1 VVAVS
6 GFISLSYEILW
17 YRAIAFV
24 SGGVPAAFGL
34 LLGFYLIGLAIG
46 AYASRAFCGDA
57 AAHGDRRFLRY
68 VAGFVLLA
76 NTVGFLVLPV
86 LAWLATQGS
95 WAQALGLIAVASA
108 MLGAVL
114 PLVSHFAIP
123 PDRLAG
129 THLSYLYSA
138 NIVGSVLGSFL
149 TGFVLLDRF
158 PLQTVALL
166 LILLGLL
173 TTAALLA
180 LGRLPAAQVLVGCLA
195 LVALAGCAG
204 KASTIG
210 FDRFWEKLLFGP
222 RASVSPPFRDV
233 VENRSGVITVTQDGT
248 VYGSGVYDGR
258 ISTSLMNDRNKIERA
273 YATAVLHPAPMQVLM
288 IGLSTGAWAQ
298 VIINNPQ
305 VEKLTVV
312 EINPGYV
319 GLIAKYPQVASLLSN
334 PKLELIV
341 DDGRRW
347 LTRTERK
354 FDLIVSNT
362 PQHWREHTTNLLSV
376 EYTRL
381 VREHLLRGGVYY
393 FNTTWSTAALKTV
406 LTEFPYGV
414 RYMSFVAVSPSP
426 MGFDLE
432 QWRRV
437 LRDYRID
444 GRPALD
450 LTVPEQRERLE
461 QLVTSPD
468 VEFRDA
474 ALQRLASSGVI
485 TDDNMLAEW
494 HPSVER

>member
-1 VVAVS
+1 
-6 GFISLSYEILW
+6 
-17 YRAIAFV
+17 
-24 SGGVPAAFGL
+24 
-34 LLGFYLIGLAIG
+34 
-46 AYASRAFCGDA
+46 
-57 AAHGDRRFLRY
+57 
-68 VAGFVLLA
+68 
-76 NTVGFLVLPV
+76 
-86 LAWLATQGS
+86 
-95 WAQALGLIAVASA
+95 
-108 MLGAVL
+108 
-114 PLVSHFAIP
+114 
-123 PDRLAG
+123 
-129 THLSYLYSA
+129 
-138 NIVGSVLGSFL
+138 
-149 TGFVLLDRF
+149 
-158 PLQTVALL
+158 
-166 LILLGLL
+166 
-173 TTAALLA
+173 
-180 LGRLPAAQVLVGCLA
+180 
-195 LVALAGCAG
+195 
-204 KASTIG
+204 
-210 FDRFWEKLLFGP
+210 
-222 RASVSPPFRDV
+222 
-233 VENRSGVITVTQDGT
+233 